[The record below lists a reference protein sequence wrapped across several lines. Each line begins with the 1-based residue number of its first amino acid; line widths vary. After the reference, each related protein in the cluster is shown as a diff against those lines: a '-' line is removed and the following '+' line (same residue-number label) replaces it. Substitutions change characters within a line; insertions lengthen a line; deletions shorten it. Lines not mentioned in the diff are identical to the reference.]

1 MQYIIKASPF
11 PGLISPQQAFL
22 WMENYELEALKVLK
36 KSPILHG
43 ILPSL
48 CAHASGIWTSGVPAL
63 PFLAAG
69 QEMGTA

>member
-11 PGLISPQQAFL
+11 SGLISPQQAFL
-22 WMENYELEALKVLK
+22 WTENYELEALKVLK

-48 CAHASGIWTSGVPAL
+48 CAHAFCGLDLWGASTPL
-63 PFLAAG
+63 PSSRSRDAH
-69 QEMGTA
+69 